1 MLFSAVKIIRH
12 IELILGMKR
21 NKTTW
26 NYTPPTEFIQ
36 TFHEMCEEI
45 FSLDDIQGKNF
56 PHVNLR

>member
-1 MLFSAVKIIRH
+1 
-12 IELILGMKR
+12 MKR

-56 PHVNLR
+56 PHVNLRYDDTR